1 VLPEDQIP
9 EFDPYEKIN
18 DDARAE
24 MRKRS
29 RRDFLAGG
37 VAAAGAYAAWHWI
50 RYSAPVDG
58 IQKPLREAF
67 KFNSA
72 VSRAL
77 LGDRS
82 LSPTFPVD
90 KAVTDVRL
98 NGNIG
103 IDPTIKLDTW
113 RLQVTGLAK
122 SQNAQG
128 YVPDIHSYT
137 YAEDE
142 TLADQDTAPE
152 TTDDKGGGVSVTS
165 TITTMSEDGE
175 QMAAEPGLL
184 LTLDHIRSLPHVEM
198 VTQLKC
204 IEGWSEIVHWGGARL
219 SDFITAY
226 HPDTSSLPKY
236 VGMDT
241 PNGEYY
247 VGLFK
252 EDALHPQTLLCYE
265 MNGQPLSREHGA
277 PLRLVT
283 PIKYGIKHL
292 KQIGRISFTN
302 ERPHDYWAENGYD
315 WNAGH

>member
-1 VLPEDQIP
+1 MPDNEMPTKQI
-9 EFDPYEKIN
+9 KIN
-18 DDARAE
+18 DAARAE
-24 MRKRS
+24 MRSRS
-29 RRDFLAGG
+29 RRSFLVG
-37 VAAAGAYAAWHWI
+37 AAAAVGGYGLWHWI
-50 RYSAPVDG
+50 RYSPAADG
-58 IQKPLREAF
+58 IQAPLRAGF

-77 LGDRS
+77 LGDRAEA
-82 LSPTFPVD
+82 PTFPVE
-90 KAVTDVRL
+90 KAVANVRL

-103 IDPTIKLDTW
+103 IDPVIKLDTW
-113 RLQVTGLAK
+113 RLQVTGLG
-122 SQNAQG
+122 NAQSSPL
-128 YVPDIHSYT
+128 YVPDIHTYK

-142 TLADQDTAPE
+142 TLMDQDPGADSYGDT
-152 TTDDKGGGVSVTS
+152 GGSLSGAD
-165 TITTMSEDGE
+165 EDGE
-175 QMAAEPGLL
+175 KPAAEPGLL
-184 LTLDHIRSLPHVEM
+184 LMLDHIRALPHVEM

-219 SDFITAY
+219 SDFIAAY
-226 HPDTSSLPKY
+226 HPDAGSLPKY

-247 VGLFK
+247 VGLFR

-265 MNGQPLSREHGA
+265 MNGQPLSRDHGA

-302 ERPHDYWAENGYD
+302 EKPHDYWAENGYD

>member
-1 VLPEDQIP
+1 MVEDKTKSSDYVATGD
-9 EFDPYEKIN
+9 E
-18 DDARAE
+18 ARNR
-24 MRKRS
+24 MRTLS
-29 RRDFLAGG
+29 RRGFLIGG
-37 VAAAGAYAAWHWI
+37 AAAAGAYGFWHWI
-50 RYSAPVDG
+50 RYSAPVDNLQG
-58 IQKPLREAF
+58 PLRAGL

-77 LGDRS
+77 LGDRAEA
-82 LSPTFPVD
+82 PTFPIE
-90 KAVTDVRL
+90 KAVANVRL

-103 IDPTIKLDTW
+103 IDPVIKLDTW
-113 RLQVTGLAK
+113 RLQVTGLDNAK
-122 SQNAQG
+122 SSAQ
-128 YVPDIHSYT
+128 YVPDIHAYK

-142 TLADQDTAPE
+142 ALMDQDPDVDAYGDTGGSLDATSSPTAP
-152 TTDDKGGGVSVTS
+152 
-165 TITTMSEDGE
+165 
-175 QMAAEPGLL
+175 QPGLL
-184 LTLDHIRSLPHVEM
+184 LTLDHIRALPRIEM

-219 SDFITAY
+219 SDFVAAY
-226 HPDTSSLPKY
+226 HTDTASLPRY

-265 MNGQPLSREHGA
+265 MNSEPLTREHGA

-283 PIKYGIKHL
+283 PLKYGIKHL

-302 ERPHDYWAENGYD
+302 QKPHDYWAENGYD